1 MTNDDKNMSLRLKI
15 YLFFAMLLII
25 TLIMTTGILITNA
38 RQSVHTKVE
47 SAMTAAAHLLSVA
60 MPPTPSRNSPTAHQ
74 RMGDLVKVMSEIRGL
89 YIMVYR
95 NGQLLY
101 AGGPNT
107 DNLTRPPDLFI
118 KMLSPTIKPLVTR
131 FAGGMLVI
139 HAEPILEITERW
151 QDIRALVTFGAAL
164 SVFIL
169 LILYV
174 GINRL
179 LRPLEYISTA
189 LAGFG
194 KGNLNVRLP
203 DFSIKEMNNISDAFN
218 SMGEALQGSIEENQR
233 MATLVKQSSDAI
245 VSLDHTGKITFFNAA
260 AKQMF
265 PELASG
271 LNGKSFL
278 HLKLGGYEER
288 IINIIEE
295 KQSIDNMEITLNK
308 EDQCTSSMLLSIS
321 PLANMEDK
329 SIGFICTVRDVT
341 EHKQA
346 ELAKHQLRE
355 SRLLTQHIAN
365 VQENE
370 RRNLARELHDE
381 LGQCLTAIKTD
392 AVLIRNRN
400 NNSDPKIS
408 HSAQVII
415 DVASHI
421 YDVVHHMLAR
431 LRPTS
436 LDDLGL
442 VLTLQDTIETWQE
455 RQPDIKFHLQLSGN
469 LNNLD
474 EEINMTIF
482 RIIQESITNAV
493 RHAGCSQITVS
504 VAHVHNERKLYLD
517 IYDNG
522 KGMQIKDF
530 YSDVDFG
537 ILGMQERTQNLKGE
551 FKLVSK
557 PGDGVKIKIKIPLE
571 AEHIL

>member
-1 MTNDDKNMSLRLKI
+1 MSLRLKI
-15 YLFFAMLLII
+15 YLFFAVLLII

-47 SAMTAAAHLLSVA
+47 SAMTAAAHLLTVA

-151 QDIRALVTFGAAL
+151 QDIRALVTFGATL

-245 VSLDHTGKITFFNAA
+245 VSLDHTGKITFYNGA

-278 HLKLGGYEER
+278 NLKLGGYEER
-288 IINIIEE
+288 IITIIEE
-295 KQSIDNMEITLNK
+295 NESIDNMEITINK

-321 PLANMEDK
+321 PLANTEDK
-329 SIGFICTVRDVT
+329 SIGFICTLRDVT

-346 ELAKHQLRE
+346 ELAKRQLHE
-355 SRLLTQHIAN
+355 SRLLTQHISN

-392 AVLIRNRN
+392 AVLIRNRIN
-400 NNSDPKIS
+400 TSDPKINK
-408 HSAQVII
+408 SAQAII

-455 RQPDIKFHLQLSGN
+455 RQPNIKFQLQLAGA

-493 RHAGCSQITVS
+493 RHADCSKITVS

-517 IYDNG
+517 VYDNG

-551 FKLVSK
+551 FKLISQ

-571 AEHIL
+571 VEHVL